1 MYILYENGERII
13 LIKTQ
18 ERMIYLKNFNTK
30 KEPKYDSAWF
40 VCQRKWVIVDAWNG
54 PGLSHKRPLV
64 YILDRMN
71 ILFETGWLSK
81 VNTFRKSS
89 E

>member
-30 KEPKYDSAWF
+30 KAPKYDSA
-40 VCQRKWVIVDAWNG
+40 
-54 PGLSHKRPLV
+54 
-64 YILDRMN
+64 
-71 ILFETGWLSK
+71 
-81 VNTFRKSS
+81 
-89 E
+89 